1 MDNHFTIEN
10 IDRTIYVT
18 TSVKPKFYAYFLL
31 FIVIGV
37 LLIPLIFVGFT
48 TPDSMM
54 LSSTFIV
61 LWILFPTKYA
71 WWNVFGTEILI
82 INDKSISYQ
91 YDFGLIQSQL
101 ISKPYK
107 DLTINLENLIIN
119 DNNYFGKIYFFE
131 EDELTGLKKVLH
143 QTSIY
148 ISNEQFSYLTD
159 EIAKSQISPE
169 YFSLN

>member
-1 MDNHFTIEN
+1 
-10 IDRTIYVT
+10 
-18 TSVKPKFYAYFLL
+18 
-31 FIVIGV
+31 
-37 LLIPLIFVGFT
+37 
-48 TPDSMM
+48 M

-82 INDKSISYQ
+82 INQKSISYQ
-91 YDFGLIQSQL
+91 YNFGFIQSRL

-107 DLTINLENLIIN
+107 DLTITLENLIIT
-119 DNNYFGKIYFFE
+119 DNNYSGKIFFFE

-148 ISNEQFSYLTD
+148 ISNEQFDYFID
-159 EIAKSQISPE
+159 EVSKIQISSDF
-169 YFSLN
+169 FSLN